1 MSGPLPNPQRAR
13 RNAPTIPTTDLP
25 AAGRAGRVPP
35 VPSWVS
41 LDAAGLSWWKW
52 AWRTPQAAAWAK
64 GHEAFVARRA
74 QLEDDLA
81 ALERVDGLDVR
92 DLLGSAD
99 AEVARTVE
107 LLVGRLH
114 SLAVGRLALARECRE
129 MDDRLGLTPK
139 SMAAL
144 RWRIV
149 DADADETKAKIASPS
164 TPERRERL
172 RVV

>member
-25 AAGRAGRVPP
+25 VGGRSGRVPP
-35 VPSWVS
+35 VPSW
-41 LDAAGLSWWKW
+41 LKLGRAGSAWWKW

-64 GHEAFVARRA
+64 GHESFVAKRA

-81 ALERVDGLDVR
+81 ALEQVDGLDVR
-92 DLLGSAD
+92 DLLGLPDDEAAQTID
-99 AEVARTVE
+99 F
-107 LLVGRLH
+107 LVRRLHGLAAGRL
-114 SLAVGRLALARECRE
+114 SLVKECRE

-144 RWRIV
+144 RWRVV
-149 DADADETKAKIASPS
+149 DTPAEPKSASGPAADSD
-164 TPERRERL
+164 RRERL